1 MTKLTKYH
9 IILADSSSFQMSGSQ
24 DRPFVEF
31 VPWAPA
37 VGGLDLFSSEP
48 TLETESQIPRLAM
61 WILVEQGSMGLDLD
75 GS

>member
-1 MTKLTKYH
+1 
-9 IILADSSSFQMSGSQ
+9 
-24 DRPFVEF
+24 
-31 VPWAPA
+31 
-37 VGGLDLFSSEP
+37 VGGWDLFSSEL

>member
-1 MTKLTKYH
+1 MTKYH

-24 DRPFVEF
+24 DGPFVEF